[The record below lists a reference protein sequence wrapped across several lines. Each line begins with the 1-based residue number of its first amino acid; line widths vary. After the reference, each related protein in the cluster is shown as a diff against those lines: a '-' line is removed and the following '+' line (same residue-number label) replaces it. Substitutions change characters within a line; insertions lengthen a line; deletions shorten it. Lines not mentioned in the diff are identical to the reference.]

1 MVETKSTFHTFDYE
15 LRPEMKKLNH
25 SLTKSVVMNTKNG
38 EILGLYR
45 GQVEILVDTNRRHTC
60 IYI

>member
-15 LRPEMKKLNH
+15 LRPEMKKLNY
-25 SLTKSVVMNTKNG
+25 SLTKSDLMNAKNG

-45 GQVEILVDTNRRHTC
+45 GQVERLVDTNSRHNC